1 MINATNKTNTCAP
14 IQVKMVKGSIFFCVE
29 TNNNPVAL
37 IRKQNMPAMIHTMY
51 CGMNVF
57 LLKVDSECSIKI
69 FFNMNKVN
77 SSKWPGMLLW
87 IVLKKDAG

>member
-51 CGMNVF
+51 CGIKAF
-57 LLKVDSECSIKI
+57 LLNDDNDWSMILI
-69 FFNMNKVN
+69 FNMNNVN
-77 SSKWPGMLLW
+77 SLKWPGKLL
-87 IVLKKDAG
+87 